1 MICQPIASLNV
12 GPCAP
17 MAVTRVCSGLI
28 ASGGRINETM
38 IFPSLFLA
46 TSDRRT
52 KPLQD
57 GTNTMVF
64 VCCTCSGSSAILVS
78 QYSQRGFFI
87 LVECLTAWG
96 QVYQQTHHTV
106 ERGLLSGPSLFCLR
120 CGVESMMGIIRKGV
134 EIR

>member
-1 MICQPIASLNV
+1 MASLNI
-12 GPCAP
+12 GPCAA

-52 KPLQD
+52 RPLQD

-64 VCCTCSGSSAILVS
+64 VCCTCSGSSAIL
-78 QYSQRGFFI
+78 GFWYLNTLKEVFHSHR
-87 LVECLTAWG
+87 VPGA
-96 QVYQQTHHTV
+96 
-106 ERGLLSGPSLFCLR
+106 SPSADTSY
-120 CGVESMMGIIRKGV
+120 GGKGV
-134 EIR
+134 IKWPLSVLPALAVWRA